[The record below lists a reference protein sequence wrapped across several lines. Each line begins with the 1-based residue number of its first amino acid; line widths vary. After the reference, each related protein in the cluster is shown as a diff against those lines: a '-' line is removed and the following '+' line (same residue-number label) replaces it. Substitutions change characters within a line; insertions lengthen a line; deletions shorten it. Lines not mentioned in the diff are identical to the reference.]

1 MSFFLEHIVL
11 PKKDLRS
18 AAIGDSAASKNLVQ
32 KILFLTKQND
42 GRLIPFMPSKVSG
55 SAKEIQKNLTLSKK
69 IMFS

>member
-1 MSFFLEHIVL
+1 M

-42 GRLIPFMPSKVSG
+42 GRLIPFMPSKLCD
-55 SAKEIQKNLTLSKK
+55 KEFLG
-69 IMFS
+69 